1 MKKLIIAEKPSVA
14 KNIADATASSRRNGY
29 FEGQNYIITW
39 AFGHLLQLYDARD
52 YDPEMRSWKIEK
64 FPYIPEKFL
73 YKIKSDGKNK
83 DKPDSGVV
91 QQMDIIKSLM
101 ERSDVE
107 GIISATD
114 DDREG
119 QIIADEI
126 INYISPQKPVERILL
141 NEWTAEEVN
150 RGLQNLK
157 PNEEMK
163 SLQDAGFGR
172 PLQISSFA
180 LQMFS

>member
-1 MKKLIIAEKPSVA
+1 MMQEIM
-14 KNIADATASSRRNGY
+14 TRRCEAGR
-29 FEGQNYIITW
+29 
-39 AFGHLLQLYDARD
+39 L
-52 YDPEMRSWKIEK
+52 RS
-64 FPYIPEKFL
+64 FPIFRKRFL

-150 RGLQNLK
+150 MRVTEFK
-157 PNEEMK
+157 AK
-163 SLQDAGFGR
+163 
-172 PLQISSFA
+172 
-180 LQMFS
+180 

>member
-1 MKKLIIAEKPSVA
+1 
-14 KNIADATASSRRNGY
+14 
-29 FEGQNYIITW
+29 
-39 AFGHLLQLYDARD
+39 
-52 YDPEMRSWKIEK
+52 
-64 FPYIPEKFL
+64 
-73 YKIKSDGKNK
+73 
-83 DKPDSGVV
+83 
-91 QQMDIIKSLM
+91 M

-163 SLQDAGFGR
+163 SLQDADCR
-172 PLQISSFA
+172 LAYWNQPY
-180 LQMFS
+180 FSCYLEIP